1 MKKNF
6 LLVLI
11 TMLSYSFLITS
22 CETEEN
28 EDVTQQVNKDGS
40 IESAIQ
46 VKHIDSLHDELITK
60 HIVWINNKEFKSVL
74 YRDTIPAL
82 GKKETEAENSD
93 GDIKKVTIDKA
104 YEIYITIK

>member
-1 MKKNF
+1 
-6 LLVLI
+6 
-11 TMLSYSFLITS
+11 
-22 CETEEN
+22 
-28 EDVTQQVNKDGS
+28 
-40 IESAIQ
+40 
-46 VKHIDSLHDELITK
+46 LITK
-60 HIVWINNKEFKSVL
+60 HIVWINNKEFKTVL